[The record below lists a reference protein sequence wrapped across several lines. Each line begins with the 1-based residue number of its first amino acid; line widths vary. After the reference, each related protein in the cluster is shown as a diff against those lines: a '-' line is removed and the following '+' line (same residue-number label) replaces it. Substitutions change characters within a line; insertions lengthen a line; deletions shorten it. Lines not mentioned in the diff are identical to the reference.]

1 MTKMIQFETAEE
13 MRKMIAPWTRFTV
26 YYAEPSWMTNEARR
40 AMVEEDGTVFVLGKG
55 KRRYG
60 RRYRDAEFVKMF
72 ACVLDSKVKV
82 NEATKWERRVKNV
95 IKKLEASGLWADI
108 KESFEKMLDVGYEN
122 RNNVECS
129 LPPEARD
136 AVTKSMYFGK
146 FWNATKKQII
156 KDCMDKK
163 ESVRFS
169 TRVNYDVS
177 FEYDAERN
185 RAWYSEEYR
194 NCGNGHYYLAIDGNT
209 ALFYEDD

>member
-1 MTKMIQFETAEE
+1 MTKMIQFETPEQMRE
-13 MRKMIAPWTRFTV
+13 MIKPWTRFTV

-82 NEATKWERRVKNV
+82 DEATKWERRVKNV
-95 IKKLEASGLWADI
+95 IKKLEASGLWENLKTD
-108 KESFEKMLDVGYEN
+108 FEKMLEGGYEN
-122 RNNVECS
+122 RHENCGS
-129 LPPEARD
+129 IGWD
-136 AVTKSMYFGK
+136 ACDCITKSMYFGK
-146 FWNATKKQII
+146 FWNAIKKQMI
-156 KDCMDKK
+156 KDCMEKK

-177 FEYDAERN
+177 FEYDADKN
-185 RAWYSEEYR
+185 KAWYSEEYR
-194 NCGNGHYYLAIDGNT
+194 NCANGHYYLAIDENT